1 MLLDGVRVS
10 YGVVDQSIYD
20 DTVTDNSSD
29 KSEYAAAE
37 NTITAADR
45 VQLAYLEKNY
55 FLLDGTFVFPESGTA
70 YNVGWESAA
79 IADDSGA
86 INSYIEYQFA
96 NVHDSYGIQLTFPPY
111 CAAKDFTIAYYKDTA
126 LVGSVT
132 VNGNTFRR
140 YSNYD
145 VRLQWNRVRITFTK
159 VNPKQ
164 RARLW
169 EVTFGVSDE
178 YDENTLIS
186 ISASRSTDFSGNY
199 DDCGE
204 FSFQFYNDGRF
215 NIKDINDLPVGLQ
228 EGLSV
233 IVYVRKK
240 GSTGYTPFGKYFS
253 ENTAVE
259 DNGRTITVTGY
270 DELYGLNDSMY
281 RNGIVY
287 PNGRSL
293 KAWAE
298 EVAADAGIEL
308 TVDSAFDSDISTGYI
323 TEVPHRE
330 ALRLIAEAGNGA
342 LIVDKI
348 GNLSL
353 VKNAIKADRT
363 LTTDDIVD
371 GGYSVENT
379 NKYLGIQITKY
390 TYGAA
395 KESVELGHLEEVLVM
410 NAPQELEI
418 VYSQYPVLVDTV
430 QVFTEAAS
438 VSITDKKVYADR
450 IVFNVSANTD
460 TTSFITVTGTPYNT
474 ATTTVTRGSTVKNI
488 KKIESN
494 YLITGSLAD
503 TVADYQYGRVV
514 NKYNR
519 SVSVVTDTEIDL
531 GDRIDIVTE
540 NTRAT
545 GDTVLVNKVG
555 FSMAYGEYEE
565 TVEGVDE

>member
-37 NTITAADR
+37 NTINAADR
-45 VQLAYLEKNY
+45 VQLSYLEKNY

-70 YNVGWESAA
+70 YNVGWESSA
-79 IADDSGA
+79 ISDDNGA

-96 NVHDSYGIQLTFPPY
+96 NVHDSYGIQLIFPPY
-111 CAAKDFTIAYYKDTA
+111 CAAKDFTITYYKDTA

-132 VNGNTFRR
+132 VNGNTSQR
-140 YSNYD
+140 YANYD

-159 VNPKQ
+159 VNSRQ

-186 ISASRSTDFSGNY
+186 ISASRSTDFSGDY

-240 GSTGYTPFGKYFS
+240 GSTVYTPFGKYFS

-270 DELYGLNDSMY
+270 DELYGLNDSTY

-308 TVDSAFDSDISTGYI
+308 TVDSAFDNDISTGYI

-330 ALRLIAEAGNGA
+330 ALRLIAEAGNGV
-342 LIVDKI
+342 LIVDKN
-348 GNLSL
+348 GSLSL
-353 VKNAIKADRT
+353 IKNGIKTDRT
-363 LTTDDIVD
+363 LTADDIVD

-395 KESVELGHLEEVLVM
+395 KESVELGHLEEVLIT
-410 NAPQELEI
+410 NDPQELEI

-430 QVFTEAAS
+430 QVFTESAS

-450 IVFNVSANTD
+450 IVFNVSANTNI
-460 TTSFITVTGTPYNT
+460 TSFITVTGTPYNT
-474 ATTTVTRGSTVKNI
+474 ATTTVTRGSTVKNV
-488 KKIESN
+488 KKIENN
-494 YLITGSLAD
+494 YLITGSLAES
-503 TVADYQYGRVV
+503 VADYQAGRVI

-519 SVSVVTDTEIDL
+519 TAEIVTDTEYDL
-531 GDRIDIVTE
+531 GNRVNIITE
-540 NTRAT
+540 NARSA
-545 GDTVLVNKVG
+545 GDTVLINKVG
-555 FSMAYGEYEE
+555 FSMAYGEYTE

>member
-29 KSEYAAAE
+29 KSEYASAE
-37 NTITAADR
+37 NTINAAGR
-45 VQLAYLEKNY
+45 VQLSYLEKNY

-70 YNVGWESAA
+70 YNVGWESSA
-79 IADDSGA
+79 ISDDNGA
-86 INSYIEYQFA
+86 IDSYIEYQFA
-96 NVHDSYGIQLTFPPY
+96 NIHDSYGIQLMFPPY

-132 VNGNTFRR
+132 ANGNTSQR
-140 YSNYD
+140 YANYD
-145 VRLQWNRVRITFTK
+145 VRLQWNRVRITFAK

-178 YDENTLIS
+178 YNEDTLIS
-186 ISASRSTDFSGNY
+186 VSASRSTDFSGDY

-233 IVYVRKK
+233 IVYIKKK
-240 GSTGYTPFGKYFS
+240 GSATYTPFGKYFS

-270 DELYGLNDSMY
+270 DELYGLNDSTY

-308 TVDSAFDSDISTGYI
+308 TVDSAFDNDISTGYI

-330 ALRLIAEAGNGA
+330 ALRLIAEAGNGV
-342 LIVDKI
+342 LIVDKN
-348 GNLSL
+348 GSLSL
-353 VKNAIKADRT
+353 KKSGIKTDRT
-363 LTTDDIVD
+363 LTADDIVD
-371 GGYSVENT
+371 GGYSVDNT
-379 NKYLGIQITKY
+379 NRYLGIQITKY
-390 TYGAA
+390 TYGSA
-395 KESVELGHLEEVLVM
+395 KESVELGHLEEVLVT
-410 NAPQELEI
+410 NEPQELEI

-430 QVFTEAAS
+430 QVFTEAES

-450 IVFNVSANTD
+450 IAFKVSANTNI
-460 TTSFITVTGTPYNT
+460 TSFITVTGTPYNT

-519 SVSVVTDTEIDL
+519 TVSVVTDTEIDL

-545 GDTVLVNKVG
+545 GDTVLVTKVG

>member
-37 NTITAADR
+37 NTINAADR
-45 VQLAYLEKNY
+45 VQLSYLEKNY

-70 YNVGWESAA
+70 YNVGWESEA
-79 IADDSGA
+79 ISDDNGA

-96 NVHDSYGIQLTFPPY
+96 NVHDSYGIQLIFPPY
-111 CAAKDFTIAYYKDTA
+111 CAAKDFTITYYKDTA

-132 VNGNTFRR
+132 VNGNTSQR
-140 YSNYD
+140 YANYD

-159 VNPKQ
+159 VNSRQ

-186 ISASRSTDFSGNY
+186 ISASRSTDFSGDY

-240 GSTGYTPFGKYFS
+240 GSTVYTPFGKYFS

-270 DELYGLNDSMY
+270 DELYGLNDSTY

-308 TVDSAFDSDISTGYI
+308 TVDSAFDNDISTGYI

-330 ALRLIAEAGNGA
+330 ALRLIAEAGNGV
-342 LIVDKI
+342 LIVDKN
-348 GNLSL
+348 GSLSL
-353 VKNAIKADRT
+353 IKNGIKTDRT
-363 LTTDDIVD
+363 LTADDIVD

-395 KESVELGHLEEVLVM
+395 KESVELGHLEEVLIT
-410 NAPQELEI
+410 NDPQELEI

-430 QVFTEAAS
+430 QVFTESAS

-450 IVFNVSANTD
+450 IVFNVSANTNI
-460 TTSFITVTGTPYNT
+460 TSFITVTGTPYNT
-474 ATTTVTRGSTVKNI
+474 ATTTVTRGSTVKNV
-488 KKIESN
+488 KKIENN
-494 YLITGSLAD
+494 YLITGSLAES
-503 TVADYQYGRVV
+503 VADYQAGRVI

-519 SVSVVTDTEIDL
+519 TAEIVTDTEYDL
-531 GDRIDIVTE
+531 GNRVNIITE
-540 NTRAT
+540 NARSA
-545 GDTVLVNKVG
+545 GDTVLINKVG
-555 FSMAYGEYEE
+555 FSMAYGEYTE

>member
-45 VQLAYLEKNY
+45 VQLSYLEKNY

-86 INSYIEYQFA
+86 INSYLEYQFA

-126 LVGSVT
+126 LVGSVA
-132 VNGNTFRR
+132 VNGNTSQR
-140 YSNYD
+140 YANYD

-186 ISASRSTDFSGNY
+186 VSASRSTDFSGDY

-270 DELYGLNDSMY
+270 DELYGLNDSTY

-308 TVDSAFDSDISTGYI
+308 TVDSAFDSDVSTGYI

-342 LIVDKI
+342 LIVDKN
-348 GNLSL
+348 GSLSL
-353 VKNAIKADRT
+353 VKSAIKANRT
-363 LTTDDIVD
+363 LTADDIVD
-371 GGYSVENT
+371 GGYSVDNT

-395 KESVELGHLEEVLVM
+395 KESVELGHLEEVLIT
-410 NAPQELEI
+410 NEPQELEI

-450 IVFNVSANTD
+450 IVFKVSANTNI
-460 TTSFITVTGTPYNT
+460 TSFITVTGTPYNT

-488 KKIESN
+488 KKIENN

-531 GDRIDIVTE
+531 GDRINIVTE
-540 NTRAT
+540 NTRST
-545 GDTVLVNKVG
+545 GDTVLINKVG

-565 TVEGVDE
+565 TLEGVDE

>member
-45 VQLAYLEKNY
+45 VQLSYLEKNY

-70 YNVGWESAA
+70 YNVGWESEA
-79 IADDSGA
+79 IADDNGA

-96 NVHDSYGIQLTFPPY
+96 NIHDSYGIQLMFPPY

-132 VNGNTFRR
+132 VNSNTSQR
-140 YSNYD
+140 YANYD
-145 VRLQWNRVRITFTK
+145 VRLQWNRVRITFAK

-186 ISASRSTDFSGNY
+186 VSASRSTDFSGDY

-270 DELYGLNDSMY
+270 DELYGLNDSTY

-308 TVDSAFDSDISTGYI
+308 TVDSAFDNDISTGYI

-330 ALRLIAEAGNGA
+330 ALRLIAEAGNGV
-342 LIVDKI
+342 LIVDKN
-348 GNLSL
+348 GSLSL
-353 VKNAIKADRT
+353 IKSGIKTDRT
-363 LTTDDIVD
+363 LTADDIVD
-371 GGYSVENT
+371 GGYSVDNT
-379 NKYLGIQITKY
+379 NRYLGIQITKY
-390 TYGAA
+390 TYGSA
-395 KESVELGHLEEVLVM
+395 KESVELGHLEEVLVT
-410 NAPQELEI
+410 NEPQELEI

-430 QVFTEAAS
+430 QVFTEAES
-438 VSITDKKVYADR
+438 VNITDKKVYADR
-450 IVFNVSANTD
+450 IAFKVSANTNI
-460 TTSFITVTGTPYNT
+460 TSFITVTGTPYNT

-531 GDRIDIVTE
+531 GDRINIVTE

-545 GDTVLVNKVG
+545 GDTVIINKVG

>member
-29 KSEYAAAE
+29 KSEYASAE

-70 YNVGWESAA
+70 YNVGWESAV
-79 IADDSGA
+79 ISDDSGA

-111 CAAKDFTIAYYKDTA
+111 CAAKDFTITYYKDTT

-132 VNGNTFRR
+132 VNGNTSQR
-140 YSNYD
+140 YANYD

-186 ISASRSTDFSGNY
+186 ISASRSTDFSGDY

-240 GSTGYTPFGKYFS
+240 GSTKYTPFGKYFS

-270 DELYGLNDSMY
+270 DELYGLNDSTY

-287 PNGRSL
+287 TNGRSL

-298 EVAADAGIEL
+298 EVAADAEIEL

-330 ALRLIAEAGNGA
+330 ALRLIAEAGNGV
-342 LIVDKI
+342 LIVDKN
-348 GNLSL
+348 GSLSL
-353 VKNAIKADRT
+353 IKNGIKTDRT
-363 LTTDDIVD
+363 LTADDIVD
-371 GGYSVENT
+371 GGYSVDNT

-395 KESVELGHLEEVLVM
+395 KESVELGHLEEVLIT
-410 NAPQELEI
+410 NEPQELEI

-450 IVFNVSANTD
+450 IVFKVSANTNI
-460 TTSFITVTGTPYNT
+460 TSFITVTGTPYNT

-494 YLITGSLAD
+494 YLITGSLAES
-503 TVADYQYGRVV
+503 VADYQYGRVV

>member
-45 VQLAYLEKNY
+45 VQLSYLEKNY
-55 FLLDGTFVFPESGTA
+55 FLLDGTFVFPEADTA

-96 NVHDSYGIQLTFPPY
+96 NVHDSYGIQLIFPPY

-132 VNGNTFRR
+132 VNGNTLQR
-140 YSNYD
+140 YANYD
-145 VRLQWNRVRITFTK
+145 ARLQWNRVRITFTK

-186 ISASRSTDFSGNY
+186 ISASRSTDFSGDY

-270 DELYGLNDSMY
+270 DELYGLNDSTY

-308 TVDSAFDSDISTGYI
+308 TVDSAFNSDISTGYI

-330 ALRLIAEAGNGA
+330 ALRLIAEAGNGV
-342 LIVDKI
+342 LIIDKS
-348 GNLSL
+348 GSLSL
-353 VKNAIKADRT
+353 VKSAIKTDRT
-363 LTTDDIVD
+363 LTADDIVD
-371 GGYSVENT
+371 GGYSVDNT

-395 KESVELGHLEEVLVM
+395 KESVELGHLEEVLVTSE
-410 NAPQELEI
+410 PQELEI

-430 QVFTEAAS
+430 KVFTESES

-450 IVFNVSANTD
+450 IAFKVSANTNI
-460 TTSFITVTGTPYNT
+460 TSFITVTGTPYNT

>member
-29 KSEYAAAE
+29 KSEYASAE

-45 VQLAYLEKNY
+45 VQLSYLEKNY

-79 IADDSGA
+79 IADDNGA

-96 NVHDSYGIQLTFPPY
+96 NVHDSYGIQLIFPPY

-126 LVGSVT
+126 LVGSVA
-132 VNGNTFRR
+132 VNNNTSQR
-140 YSNYD
+140 YANYD

-169 EVTFGVSDE
+169 EVTFGVSDQ

-186 ISASRSTDFSGNY
+186 VSASRSTDFSGDY

-270 DELYGLNDSMY
+270 DELYGLNDSTY

-308 TVDSAFDSDISTGYI
+308 TVDSAFDNDISTGYI

-330 ALRLIAEAGNGA
+330 ALRLIAEAGNGV
-342 LIVDKI
+342 LIVDKN
-348 GNLSL
+348 GSLSL
-353 VKNAIKADRT
+353 VKSGIKTDRT
-363 LTTDDIVD
+363 LTADDIVD
-371 GGYSVENT
+371 GGYSVDNT
-379 NKYLGIQITKY
+379 NRYLGIQITKY
-390 TYGAA
+390 TYGSA
-395 KESVELGHLEEVLVM
+395 KESVELGHLEEVLVT
-410 NAPQELEI
+410 NEPQELEI

-430 QVFTEAAS
+430 QVFTESES

-450 IVFNVSANTD
+450 IAFKVSANTNI
-460 TTSFITVTGTPYNT
+460 TSFITVTGTPYNT

-545 GDTVLVNKVG
+545 GDTVLINKVG

-565 TVEGVDE
+565 TVEGIDE